1 MYIEFYVIFS
11 GRRGLVNGTSDGEDN
26 TPDSKKSSPALTPSR
41 KQRTTAAAA
50 KESPLGVSSIFTN

>member
-1 MYIEFYVIFS
+1 MIFS

-41 KQRTTAAAA
+41 KQRNTAAAAA
-50 KESPLGVSSIFTN
+50 KESPLGVSPIYKDC